1 MTDGLTFSMS
11 CPQCGGALS
20 TAEGEKSSNCP
31 YCKSLLYLEGDQ
43 GVYTTKFKN
52 TLDSVRATSTL
63 SGWFTKGLKARD
75 LAQKAQV
82 TEVFPIYVPFWRLR
96 ARAAGWVCGYRV
108 ERYRDRNGN
117 WHEKKVP
124 MEEMV
129 FRDFDW
135 SQIACDPGDIG
146 ITKLPGLAG
155 EVTAQDAGDI
165 PTFEATTSVD
175 DARRTGVES
184 VRAQAVSSAGVP
196 NITFQ
201 KMHVIPRYLAMT
213 YYPVWVCRY
222 LYADRTYFATLDG
235 VSGRSLSGRAPGDPL
250 YQALIGVGGAAGGGV
265 ITGLGAALAITT
277 GTAEFFVLSVIGIV
291 AFIGGFMFFRHG
303 SEVTEG
309 EISAGYK
316 KGFQDL
322 KNMGKDVGRLAQGR

>member
-1 MTDGLTFSMS
+1 MTDGLTFSMN
-11 CPQCGGALS
+11 CPQCGGALT
-20 TAEGEKSSNCP
+20 TAEGEKSANCP

-43 GVYTTKFKN
+43 GVYTTMFKN
-52 TLDSVRATSTL
+52 TLDTVRATSTL

-108 ERYRDRNGN
+108 EHYTDKNGN
-117 WHEKKVP
+117 RHERKVP

-129 FRDFDW
+129 FRDFEW

-146 ITKLPGLAG
+146 VTRLPALSG
-155 EVTAQDAGDI
+155 EVIGHDEGSI
-165 PTFEATTSVD
+165 PTFEPTTSVD
-175 DARRTGVES
+175 DARRTGVEAL
-184 VRAQAVSSAGVP
+184 RAQAISSAGVP

-201 KMHVIPRYLAMT
+201 KMHVMPRYLAIT
-213 YYPVWVCRY
+213 YYPIWVCRY
-222 LYADRTYFATLDG
+222 TYADRTYFATLDG

-250 YQALIGVGGAAGGGV
+250 YQALIGVGGAAGGGA
-265 ITGLGAALAITT
+265 ITGLSAAALAAGWGEAAIV
-277 GTAEFFVLSVIGIV
+277 GVIVGIV
-291 AFIGGFMFFRHG
+291 AFAAGFMFFRHG

-309 EISAGYK
+309 DIAAGYK
-316 KGFQDL
+316 KGLQDL
-322 KNMGKDVGRLAQGR
+322 KNMGKDVGMMAARR